1 MAAFQSLKKIIALRT
16 YRLLY
21 VVFYQMIFGK
31 RMPFAEKLATA
42 VRAYE
47 KRQKRG
53 DIPVAREVWE
63 SQYLAGRWDYME
75 QVDELAR
82 YSMVIGFLQYF
93 KPGGSILDV
102 GCGEGIL
109 FRRYRFYTYTKY
121 VGIDISEAAI
131 KKISQEDNERAVFI
145 RADAEQY
152 TPTEN
157 FDSIVFNEVLYY
169 FNDPF
174 STLEKYTNFL
184 TRDSILIISTYTD
197 SKRAMSIL
205 NRIKSTHRLL
215 SEVKT
220 VQGSRAWICSIF
232 FASLR
237 DDITLKK

>member
-1 MAAFQSLKKIIALRT
+1 MAAFQSLKKIIAIRT

-31 RMPFAEKLATA
+31 RMPFAEKLAT
-42 VRAYE
+42 VVCSYE

-63 SQYLAGRWDYME
+63 AQYLAGRWDYME

-93 KPGGSILDV
+93 TPGGAILDV

-109 FRRYRFYTYTKY
+109 FRRYRFYEYTKY

-131 KKISQEDNERAVFI
+131 KKISQENNERAVFI
-145 RADAEQY
+145 TANAETY
-152 TPTEN
+152 TPTEH
-157 FDSIVFNEVLYY
+157 FDSLVFNEVLYY

-184 TRDSILIISTYTD
+184 NRDGIFIISTYTD

-205 NRIKSTHRLL
+205 NRIKSTYRLL
-215 SEVKT
+215 TEVT
-220 VQGSRAWICSIF
+220 TTQGSRSWVCSVF
-232 FASLR
+232 LPPSEM
-237 DDITLKK
+237 T

>member
-1 MAAFQSLKKIIALRT
+1 MAVFQSLKKIIAIRT

-21 VVFYQMIFGK
+21 VVFYQMVFGK
-31 RMPFAEKLATA
+31 RLPFAEKLAT
-42 VRAYE
+42 VVSAYE
-47 KRQKRG
+47 KRLKRG

-63 SQYLAGRWDYME
+63 SQYLAGRWDYMA

-82 YSMVIGFLQYF
+82 YSTIVGFVQYL
-93 KPGGSILDV
+93 KPAGSILDV

-109 FRRYRFYTYTKY
+109 FRQYRVYGYAKY

-131 KKISQEDNERAVFI
+131 NKISEEKNDKTFFI
-145 RADAEQY
+145 TADAEQY
-152 TPTEN
+152 TPTEH
-157 FDSIVFNEVLYY
+157 FDTIVFNEVLYY

-174 STLEKYTNFL
+174 HTLEKYINFL
-184 TRDSILIISTYTD
+184 NRDGIFIISTYTD

-220 VQGSRAWICSIF
+220 IQGSRAWICSIF
-232 FASLR
+232 LASLR
-237 DDITLKK
+237 DA